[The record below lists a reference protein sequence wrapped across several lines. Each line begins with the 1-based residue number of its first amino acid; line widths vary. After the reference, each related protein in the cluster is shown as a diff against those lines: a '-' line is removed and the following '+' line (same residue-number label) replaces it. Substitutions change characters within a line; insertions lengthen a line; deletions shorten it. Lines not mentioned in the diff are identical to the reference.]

1 MLQEKI
7 RIQYDNMT
15 KLEKKISEFILD
27 QGFNINKMTSYEMAK
42 ELGIGQSSII
52 RFSQKLGYSS
62 FRELLGDIS
71 IDIEINHRSED
82 IQVDEAT
89 KETNV
94 KIKDQYYDI
103 LALTDQLNSSEVIDE
118 AVQLMLNAGTILCIG
133 SGHSNLFAEYF
144 ASQLLTSGV
153 NTRSFTNLHLIFSQL
168 LIMKESDLVVVFS
181 ESGESTEIV
190 AAAREAKRLGIK
202 IIAVTIA
209 SQNPLELLADVVL
222 QTVDY
227 KVRNF
232 LRNSTM
238 RCSQL
243 YIIDMLILNYFKH
256 HYDYSNEKS
265 KESKYL
271 IEKYLPR
278 AKE

>member
-103 LALTDQLNSSEVIDE
+103 LALTDQLNSSDVIDE